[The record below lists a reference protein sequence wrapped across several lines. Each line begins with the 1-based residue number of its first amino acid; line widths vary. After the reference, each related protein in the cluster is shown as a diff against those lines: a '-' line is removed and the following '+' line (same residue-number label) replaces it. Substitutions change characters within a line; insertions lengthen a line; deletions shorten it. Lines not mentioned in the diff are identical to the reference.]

1 MHIETL
7 RLTHD
12 ECEGYALKIDGE
24 LVFEYFTEYYARE
37 DSTLD
42 RDHKDV
48 LALGGLIYR
57 TYRAGV
63 DTRGQGEVT
72 LKKCETKNRE
82 EYDNFA
88 FGDNECTS

>member
-1 MHIETL
+1 MRIETL

-12 ECEGYALKIDGE
+12 ECEGYAIRIDGK

-48 LALGGLIYR
+48 LALGILLNTVYME
-57 TYRAGV
+57 GV
-63 DTRGQGEVT
+63 ATDGEGDVT
-72 LKKCETKNRE
+72 LTRNETENRE
-82 EYDNFA
+82 EYDNFTE
-88 FGDNECTS
+88 GGE